1 VEILSGLVT
10 LANALLAG
18 VIGVRLVRLA
28 ARTQGPERWLGLYFL
43 AAPLAGTLLAGVVY
57 MSFADPV
64 RALPDPLL
72 RPIHAIDLAFANLG
86 ALCVFVFTWR
96 TFRPDAAWARTLTF
110 GGGAVLALSWLAFG
124 VSEGFAVRVLNGPA
138 YWIGFAVRIAA
149 LVWMAVEAFRYRGL
163 LRRRVALGL
172 AEPLVANR
180 FLLWGLWA
188 LCAVAMGLSDPVA
201 RVWYWA
207 LTGTASAWHPEIG
220 RPIVVVMMATT
231 SAVGVV
237 GATSLFLTFFP
248 TAGYRRW
255 VARGATAPGAS

>member
-28 ARTQGPERWLGLYFL
+28 ARTQKPERWLGLYFL
-43 AAPLAGTLLAGVVY
+43 AAP
-57 MSFADPV
+57 
-64 RALPDPLL
+64 
-72 RPIHAIDLAFANLG
+72 
-86 ALCVFVFTWR
+86 
-96 TFRPDAAWARTLTF
+96 
-110 GGGAVLALSWLAFG
+110 
-124 VSEGFAVRVLNGPA
+124 GFAVRVLNGPA

-201 RVWYWA
+201 RVWHRA
-207 LTGTASAWHPEIG
+207 LTGTASVWHPEIG
-220 RPIVVVMMATT
+220 RPIVVVVMAMT

-237 GATSLFLTFFP
+237 GATCVFLTFFP

-255 VARGATAPGAS
+255 VARGAAAPGAA